1 MSETYK
7 SVLETIRAKYE
18 KTETV
23 SDGYGRM
30 ITVRRLST
38 PQQIAVRE
46 MANSSDPTVIG
57 VLTLGASVAKID
69 DIIFPFPRNRQELDL
84 TIFALDDNGLNALS
98 QAYQKFTDATEQE
111 TIDAAKN
118 SPGTSS

>member
-1 MSETYK
+1 MSEAYK
-7 SVLETIRAKYE
+7 SALETIRAKYE

-23 SDGYGRM
+23 SDDYGRV
-30 ITVRRLST
+30 IVVRRLST

-46 MANSSDPTVIG
+46 MSNSSDQTVIC

-84 TIFALDDNGLNALS
+84 TIFALDDKGLNALS
-98 QAYQKFTDATEQE
+98 EAYQKFTDATEKE
-111 TIDAAKN
+111 TTDAAKN
-118 SPGTSS
+118 LPGTSS

>member
-1 MSETYK
+1 MSENYK
-7 SVLETIRAKYE
+7 SALETIRAKYE

-23 SDGYGRM
+23 TDGYGRI

-98 QAYQKFTDATEQE
+98 QAYQKFTEATDQE

-118 SPGTSS
+118 

>member
-7 SVLETIRAKYE
+7 SVLETIRAKYQ

-23 SDGYGRM
+23 SDDYGR
-30 ITVRRLST
+30 IIVVRRLST

-69 DIIFPFPRNRQELDL
+69 DIMFPFPRNRQELDL
-84 TIFALDDNGLNALS
+84 TIFALDDNGLNVLS
-98 QAYQKFTDATEQE
+98 QAYQKFTDAAEQE

-118 SPGTSS
+118 